1 MASIRAAGGSAS
13 AAVVDAVDS
22 VAVSDF
28 VDSVAAQGSVDIS
41 LNVIS
46 DNDVQG
52 TPIVD
57 MSLADYLA
65 PVVTNVSSKFL
76 TSQAAARHMIRQ
88 RSGVIMA
95 FGGSGDRAVVNLG
108 GLQTGFDAV
117 ESLRRQLAVELGPYG
132 VRVVTL
138 QTGGVPSTIPAS
150 LPGRAEIV
158 SYLEG
163 QTVTG
168 RTATLE
174 DVGHVAVFA
183 ASDWARTMTGC
194 ALNMTAGAVL
204 DR

>member
-1 MASIRAAGGSAS
+1 
-13 AAVVDAVDS
+13 
-22 VAVSDF
+22 
-28 VDSVAAQGSVDIS
+28 
-41 LNVIS
+41 
-46 DNDVQG
+46 
-52 TPIVD
+52 
-57 MSLADYLA
+57 
-65 PVVTNVSSKFL
+65 
-76 TSQAAARHMIRQ
+76 
-88 RSGVIMA
+88 
-95 FGGSGDRAVVNLG
+95 
-108 GLQTGFDAV
+108 
-117 ESLRRQLAVELGPYG
+117 
-132 VRVVTL
+132 
-138 QTGGVPSTIPAS
+138 VPSTIPAS